1 MIVSFKPSGHAFTK
15 LATDLSGESG
25 EVVSIEKRDGLDVYN
40 VQFEGN
46 FVCGVPASC
55 FNAVE

>member
-1 MIVSFKPSGHAFTK
+1 MIVTFKPTGHSFAK
-15 LATDLSGESG
+15 LATELSGASG
-25 EVVSIEKRDGLDVYN
+25 EVVSNEKRDGVDVYN